1 MEASRASGDS
11 RRARQGAR
19 PAGTVTP
26 VALRERLASGE
37 PAPICVLLGDDEH
50 EKAALVAEI
59 EETVDAGLRV
69 FNFERFHGGEGPL
82 AAVLDAART
91 LPMMAPRRVVVALHA
106 ERWLQ
111 PKRDSRAAAQDL
123 AALEAYVE
131 APAAH
136 TTLVLVAAD
145 LNEQRRAARRLLAGA
160 AVVRCGGVATVPD
173 AQRWVLARLRE
184 SGKEV
189 DPAAARAL
197 AAMVGPDI
205 GRLRREVDRLLL
217 YVADQQTVGVAD
229 VGAVA
234 GPPVAHDDWAVTRA
248 IERGAADVALREV
261 GLALEGGAAPQ
272 MLLGKLA
279 WVARSK
285 LPGAR
290 VPAAIDAVFRTDSD
304 LKRSAGEPRLLIE
317 RLVVE
322 LCGAGPDRTRRDDPR
337 RDPPARRPQR
347 RPERRG

>member
-1 MEASRASGDS
+1 M
-11 RRARQGAR
+11 RRS
-19 PAGTVTP
+19 TLTP
-26 VALRERLASGE
+26 RALRERLASGE
-37 PAPICVLLGDDEH
+37 AMPICVLLGDDEH
-50 EKAALVAEI
+50 QKTALAAEFEA
-59 EETVDAGLRV
+59 TVDAGLRA
-69 FNFERFHGGEGPL
+69 FNCERFHGGEGAL

-111 PKRDSRAAAQDL
+111 PKRETRAATEDL

-131 APAAH
+131 APAAQ
-136 TTLVLVAAD
+136 TMLVLVAAG
-145 LNEQRRAARRLLAGA
+145 LNEQRRASKRLLAGA
-160 AVVRCGGVATVPD
+160 TVVRCEGVGTVAE
-173 AQRWVLARLRE
+173 AQRWILARLRE
-184 SGKEV
+184 SGKQT
-189 DPAAARAL
+189 DPAVARIL

-217 YVADQQTVGVAD
+217 YAAGQPAVTVDDVA
-229 VGAVA
+229 AVA
-234 GPPVAHDDWAVTRA
+234 GPAVAHDDWAVTRA

-261 GLALEGGAAPQ
+261 GLAFEGGAVPQ

-285 LPGAR
+285 LPPAR

-317 RLVVE
+317 RLIAE
-322 LCGAGPDRTRRDDPR
+322 LCEVGAQRPRGDARRRGGPGSSFE
-337 RDPPARRPQR
+337 RRPQR
-347 RPERRG
+347 RS

>member
-1 MEASRASGDS
+1 M
-11 RRARQGAR
+11 
-19 PAGTVTP
+19 AGTLTP
-26 VALRERLASGE
+26 AALRDRLAGGE
-37 PAPICVLLGDDEH
+37 PAPIHVLLGDDEH
-50 EKAALVAEI
+50 EKAALVAAF
-59 EETVDAGLRV
+59 EETVDAGVRV
-69 FNFERFHGGEGPL
+69 FNCERFHGGEGPL

-111 PKRDSRAAAQDL
+111 PKRESRAAAEDL

-131 APAAH
+131 APASHA
-136 TTLVLVAAD
+136 TLVFVAAG
-145 LNEQRRAARRLLAGA
+145 LNEQRRASRRLLAGA
-160 AVVRCGGVATVPD
+160 TVVRCGGLATVAD
-173 AQRWVLARLRE
+173 AERWIRAHVRE
-184 SGKEV
+184 AGKKV

-205 GRLRREVDRLLL
+205 ARLRREADRLLL
-217 YVADQQTVGVAD
+217 YAAEQPAVTLAD
-229 VGAVA
+229 VAAVA

-261 GLALEGGAAPQ
+261 GLALEGGAVPQ

-285 LPGAR
+285 LPAAR
-290 VPAAIDAVFRTDSD
+290 APAAVDAVFRTDSD

-317 RLVVE
+317 RLVVA
-322 LCGAGPDRTRRDDPR
+322 LCGGGPDRAQRDGGRQRQPG
-337 RDPPARRPQR
+337 R

>member
-1 MEASRASGDS
+1 V
-11 RRARQGAR
+11 
-19 PAGTVTP
+19 AGTVAP
-26 VALRERLASGE
+26 AALRDRLASGE
-37 PAPICVLLGDDEH
+37 PAPVYVLLGDDEH
-50 EKAALVAEI
+50 EKAALVAAFEAI
-59 EETVDAGLRV
+59 VDEGVRV
-69 FNFERFHGGEGPL
+69 FNCERFHGGEGPL

-111 PKRDSRAAAQDL
+111 PKRESRAAADDL
-123 AALEAYVE
+123 VALEAYVD
-131 APAAH
+131 APAPHA
-136 TTLVLVAAD
+136 TLVFVAAG
-145 LNEQRRAARRLLAGA
+145 LNEQRRASKRLLAGA
-160 AVVRCGGVATVPD
+160 TVVRCAGVATVAD

-189 DPAAARAL
+189 DRAVARTL

-205 GRLRREVDRLLL
+205 GRLRREVDRILL
-217 YVADQQTVGVAD
+217 YAADQPAVTLAD
-229 VGAVA
+229 VAALA

-261 GLALEGGAAPQ
+261 GLALEGGAVPQ

-279 WVARSK
+279 WVARTK
-285 LPGAR
+285 VPAIR
-290 VPAAIDAVFRTDSD
+290 VRAAIDAVFRTDTD

-322 LCGAGPDRTRRDDPR
+322 LCGVGSDPAPR
-337 RDPPARRPQR
+337 NDARRAQARR
-347 RPERRG
+347 RPERRTERRSESVP